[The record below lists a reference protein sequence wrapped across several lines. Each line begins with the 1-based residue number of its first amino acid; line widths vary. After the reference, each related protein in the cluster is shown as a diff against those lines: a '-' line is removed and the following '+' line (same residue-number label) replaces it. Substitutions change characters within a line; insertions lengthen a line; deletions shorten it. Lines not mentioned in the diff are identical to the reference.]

1 MISKKEFCRAFI
13 RKFCNSH
20 IPDKSMEELKEHKE
34 QYAMGSTSL
43 GIAMETLGW
52 FDDNSNIKEY
62 LASRGGIYML
72 VHRADRDHPNQD
84 EDKKYEPAILTMRE
98 MIALLPDDVPI
109 EESSE
114 STPQL

>member
-1 MISKKEFCRAFI
+1 MISKKEFCKAFI
-13 RKFCNSH
+13 RKFCISNNLA
-20 IPDKSMEELKEHKE
+20 IEELKENKAR
-34 QYAMGSTSL
+34 YAMGNTSL

-52 FDDNSNIKEY
+52 FDDDLSIREY
-62 LASRGGIYML
+62 LFDRAGIYML

-98 MIALLPDDVPI
+98 IIALLPDDVPI

>member
-13 RKFCNSH
+13 RRFCNSH
-20 IPDKSMEELKEHKE
+20 AYSIEELKEHKDH
-34 QYAMGSTSL
+34 YAMGSTSL

-62 LASRGGIYML
+62 LASRAGIYML
-72 VHRADRDHPNQD
+72 VHQADRDRPNQD

-98 MIALLPDDVPI
+98 IIALLPDDVPT
-109 EESSE
+109 EEFTE
-114 STPQL
+114 STLQL

>member
-1 MISKKEFCRAFI
+1 MISKKEFCKAFI
-13 RKFCNSH
+13 RKFCNSNNLA
-20 IPDKSMEELKEHKE
+20 IEELKSDKE
-34 QYAMGSTSL
+34 QYAVGNTSL

-62 LASRGGIYML
+62 LASRGGIYIL
-72 VHRADRDHPNQD
+72 VHHADRDHPNQD
-84 EDKKYEPAILTMRE
+84 ENKKYEPAILTMRE
-98 MIALLPDDVPI
+98 IIALLPDDVPI

>member
-13 RKFCNSH
+13 RRFCNSH
-20 IPDKSMEELKEHKE
+20 AYSMEELKELKDH
-34 QYAMGSTSL
+34 YAMGSTSL

-62 LASRGGIYML
+62 LASRGGIYIL

-98 MIALLPDDVPI
+98 IIALLPDDVPI

-114 STPQL
+114 STLQL